1 MEDMVILQPN
11 FTAAVD
17 APIPFLFMLCVLGG
31 APLSSAYANNASG
44 ASQTEVP

>member
-1 MEDMVILQPN
+1 MVILQPN

-31 APLSSAYANNASG
+31 APLSSGVRQQCERSEPN
-44 ASQTEVP
+44 